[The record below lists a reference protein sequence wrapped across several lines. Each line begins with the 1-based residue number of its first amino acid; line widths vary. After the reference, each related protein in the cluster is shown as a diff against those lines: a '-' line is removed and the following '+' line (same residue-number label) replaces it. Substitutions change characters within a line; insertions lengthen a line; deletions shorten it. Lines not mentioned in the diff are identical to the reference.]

1 MNDDESQ
8 PGGDER
14 KLATLLFADLAG
26 FTELAGSEDAER
38 TRVLLDR
45 FYDAM
50 SDEIAGAGGTVEKF
64 AGDAVMA
71 AFGVPLA
78 QEDHVERALHTALG
92 MRRRLEQLFADRLSL
107 RIGVNT
113 GDVIV
118 GRARVQS
125 SFVTGDAVNVAA
137 RLEQGAEPGE
147 ILVGE
152 RAAALAA
159 GAFEFERPRRIE
171 AKGKPGG
178 IACRRLVRA
187 LALTRPRGVPGL
199 RPAFV
204 GRDRELGLL
213 LDAYERTAAGREARI
228 VTVTGEAG
236 VGKSRLVRE
245 LWEVL
250 GREAQP
256 TLRRTG
262 RCPAYGNAR
271 TYRPIGD
278 MLKEH
283 FGLLESDGPE
293 RLLAHLGDRQILGLA
308 LGLDVAGDL
317 HPIVARDRL
326 HETWLAFVE
335 ELAGERPV
343 VLLLEDLHWA
353 EDPLLELLERQAR
366 EVRAPVL
373 IVGTGRPEF
382 VGRSQSWPGEWIRL
396 EPLAPNDVERWVS
409 ELLPGEPA
417 KALWRLLEGAE
428 GNPLFLE
435 ELLAVLLERGALD
448 CEGTHDLG
456 RGADGALVPESVQA
470 VLAARIDQ
478 LPPTEK
484 AALQAASVVG
494 RTFWPSAVGELLAG
508 ADPDLL
514 LLEHRDFVRRQSGSS
529 LEGEVEFVFKH
540 ALTREVAYASLTR
553 RERARLHAGFASW
566 LERRVG
572 GRDEHA
578 GALALHYAGAA
589 APEDVDLAWEGE
601 ESRYEELRASA
612 VRWLRRAA
620 ELAAA
625 RYEIDEALALLDR
638 ALTLELAAAGRIEI
652 LRQTAQI
659 HTFRFDFSGFR
670 RAMEQAL
677 ELGPDRRVEAEIYAR
692 LAYYGLGRPY
702 VWKEAPPTETVEGWL
717 ARALE
722 LAEPGT
728 DARGYAV
735 VAQALGDPV
744 RHADATAES
753 YAIGKALGDS
763 SLVAFSREAR
773 SHAAT
778 QKRQFQEAR
787 TWVDRALEDAR
798 GLGDPAYEVH
808 QNWNAG
814 FVYLRAG
821 LVSEARR
828 FAAITDRLATSLSAH
843 DEVHAV
849 ALHAVL
855 QTVLG
860 DWERLSQLSKR
871 VEEASAANRDFPCQF
886 NWRTLLV
893 CALAA
898 AYLGDDSKARRL
910 EELGHE
916 GVLVY
921 GPPEREPALLRLAL
935 LRGDLEAAERIVE
948 VIPATDPYGVDGA
961 AARLDALAVLG
972 DRKRA
977 EEEAALFLGER
988 SYTRPFALRALG
1000 RVREDPALI
1009 EAAAAEFEELGLGW
1023 RADESRELVAGSPES
1038 SGPR

>member
-1 MNDDESQ
+1 MNDQ
-8 PGGDER
+8 AGLPGGDER
-14 KLATLLFADLAG
+14 KLATILFADLVG
-26 FTELAGSEDAER
+26 FTELAASQDAER
-38 TRVLLDR
+38 TRVVLDR

-50 SDEIAGAGGTVEKF
+50 AEEIARAGGTVEKF

-71 AFGVPLA
+71 VFGVPLA
-78 QEDHVERALHTALG
+78 HEDHVERALHTALA
-92 MRRRLEQLFADRLSL
+92 MRRRLEQHFGNWLSL

-113 GDVIV
+113 GEVIV
-118 GRARVQS
+118 GRARAQS
-125 SFVTGDAVNVAA
+125 SFATGDAVNVAA

-152 RAAALAA
+152 RAATLGA

-171 AKGKPGG
+171 AKGKPEG
-178 IACRRLVRA
+178 IPCRRLVRA
-187 LALTRPRGVPGL
+187 LALTRPRGLPGGL
-199 RPAFV
+199 PRAFV
-204 GRDRELGLL
+204 GRDRELGIL
-213 LDAYERTAAGREARI
+213 LDEYGRAAAGRATRV

-250 GREAQP
+250 GRDAPQA
-256 TLRRTG
+256 LRRTG
-262 RCPAYGNAR
+262 RCPAYGHAL

-283 FGLLESDGPE
+283 FGVLDSDRPESVLR
-293 RLLAHLGDRQILGLA
+293 RLGGRRILALA
-308 LGLDVAGDL
+308 LGLDVGGDL
-317 HPIVARDRL
+317 HPIVARDRM
-326 HETWLAFVE
+326 HEAWLAFVG
-335 ELAGERPV
+335 ELAAEGPL
-343 VLLLEDLHWA
+343 VLLVEDLHWA
-353 EDPLLELLERQAR
+353 EEPLLELLERLAA

-373 IVGTGRPEF
+373 VVGTGRPEF
-382 VGRSQSWPGEWIRL
+382 VGRATSWPGAWIRL
-396 EPLAPNDVERWVS
+396 EPLEPDDVERWIS
-409 ELLPGEPA
+409 ELLPGEPPRA
-417 KALWRLLEGAE
+417 VRDLLEGAE

-435 ELLAVLLERGALD
+435 ELLAALIERGAFD
-448 CEGTHDLG
+448 RDVDHGLG
-456 RGADGALVPESVQA
+456 RVADAILVPDSVQA

-494 RTFWPSAVGELLAG
+494 RVFWPSAVRELLAG
-508 ADPDLL
+508 AEPHLP
-514 LLEHRDFVRRQSGSS
+514 LLEQRDFVRRQSGSS

-553 RERARLHAGFASW
+553 RERAHLHAGFASW

-578 GALALHYAGAA
+578 AALAQHYAGAA
-589 APEDVDLAWEGE
+589 APEDADLAWEGE
-601 ESRYEELRASA
+601 DSRYEELRASA

-638 ALTLELAAAGRIEI
+638 ALALEPAETGRIEI

-659 HTFRFDFSGFR
+659 NTFRFDFSGFR

-692 LAYYGLGRPY
+692 LAYYGVGRPY
-702 VWKEAPPTETVEGWL
+702 VWKEAPPPKVVEGWL
-717 ARALE
+717 VRALE

-728 DARGYAV
+728 EARGYAV
-735 VAQALGDPV
+735 VAQALADPV
-744 RHADATAES
+744 QHVEATAES

-773 SHAAT
+773 SLAAT
-778 QKRQFQEAR
+778 QKRRFQEAR
-787 TWVDRALEDAR
+787 TWADRALEDGR

-821 LVSEARR
+821 LVSEAGR
-828 FAAITDRLATSLSAH
+828 FAAITDRLAASLGAH

-855 QTVLG
+855 RSVLG
-860 DWERLSQLSKR
+860 DWERLAQLSR
-871 VEEASAANRDFPCQF
+871 RAEEASAANRDFPCQF

-898 AYLGDDSKARRL
+898 AYLGDDSEARRL
-910 EELGHE
+910 EKLGQK
-916 GVLVY
+916 GVLVF

-935 LRGDLEAAERIVE
+935 LRGDLEAAEEIVE
-948 VIPATDPYGVDGA
+948 AIPATDPFGVDGP
-961 AARLDALAVLG
+961 AARLDALAALG
-972 DRKRA
+972 DRKRI
-977 EEEAALFLGER
+977 EEDAALFLGER

-1009 EAAAAEFEELGLGW
+1009 EAAAGEFEELDLGW
-1023 RADESRELVAGSPES
+1023 RADETRFNSNRGTGGTPV
-1038 SGPR
+1038 